1 VNSLMRRTILLALLA
16 SLLLAPA
23 ASAQSDKTIEIQ
35 RDCVEDS
42 VLQGDYTV
50 AQLRKAKQELPTDG
64 DEYSDCRDVLTR
76 AISAAIA
83 DSKPSPTPAA
93 NNDGGSGSGGT
104 GSGSSGG
111 DTGGGSESTA
121 RSEREQAALSAP
133 SSPQDAEAVNSAYAD
148 GDKAIQV
155 ELDPQ
160 SPGQARLAA
169 SVGRNGLPT
178 TMIAVLALLAATFV
192 AACLPL
198 LRRHRGF
205 PNRRA

>member
-16 SLLLAPA
+16 TLLLAPA
-23 ASAQSDKTIEIQ
+23 ASASGDKTIAIQ

-50 AQLRKAKQELPTDG
+50 AELRKAKQELPTDS

-76 AISAAIA
+76 AITAATA
-83 DSKPSPTPAA
+83 AKTPSPTPSPTGT
-93 NNDGGSGSGGT
+93 DQGGGGT
-104 GSGSSGG
+104 GSSSDGG
-111 DTGGGSESTA
+111 TGGGR
-121 RSEREQAALSAP
+121 RSASRSAEEQAVLSAP
-133 SSPQDAEAVNSAYAD
+133 SSPQDAAAVGSAYAD
-148 GDKAIQV
+148 GDKAIKA
-155 ELDPQ
+155 ELDPR

-178 TMIAVLALLAATFV
+178 TIIAVLALLAATLV

-198 LRRHRGF
+198 LRRRRGL
-205 PNRRA
+205 PHPRP